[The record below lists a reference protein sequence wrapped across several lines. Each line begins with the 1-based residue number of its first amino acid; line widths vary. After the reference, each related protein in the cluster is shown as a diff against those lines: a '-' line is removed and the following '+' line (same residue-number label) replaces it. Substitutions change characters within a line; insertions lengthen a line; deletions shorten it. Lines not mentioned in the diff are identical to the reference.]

1 MLVRLQFLPVAKD
14 CEIAQLVLDRSLVI
28 INERLGLKRKDE
40 VLRLEIGLQICEAN
54 YVRSL
59 GRLRLLIVAKLSR
72 TFFPAFNTP
81 STHLLK
87 LINIICK
94 M

>member
-28 INERLGLKRKDE
+28 LDELLVLKREDK

-59 GRLRLLIVAKLSR
+59 GRLCSLIVGKPIRRRISR
-72 TFFPAFNTP
+72 DAA
-81 STHLLK
+81 HLL
-87 LINIICK
+87 
-94 M
+94 